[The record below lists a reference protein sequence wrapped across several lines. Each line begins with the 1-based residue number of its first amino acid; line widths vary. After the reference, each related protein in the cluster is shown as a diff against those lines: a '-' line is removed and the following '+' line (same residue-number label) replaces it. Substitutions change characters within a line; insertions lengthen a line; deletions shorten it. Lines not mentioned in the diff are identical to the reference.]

1 MALFEQNAA
10 ELFGAEA
17 CLFNIGED
25 IEGSAGLPHGKIG
38 YVLYALIG
46 VEYPLLIPADVLIL
60 YVLPKLQRLY
70 GGALRG
76 GGGCVNE
83 GVIYMHGSADYI
95 GRRYDVSYAPARH
108 HEVL

>member
-25 IEGSAGLPHGKIG
+25 IEGSAGLSHGKIG

-70 GGALRG
+70 GGALCKRG
-76 GGGCVNE
+76 
-83 GVIYMHGSADYI
+83 
-95 GRRYDVSYAPARH
+95 SYLYAWQR
-108 HEVL
+108 

>member
-1 MALFEQNAA
+1 MALFEQYAA

-76 GGGCVNE
+76 GGGRVHQ
-83 GVIYMHGSADYI
+83 GVIHVHNCVDYM